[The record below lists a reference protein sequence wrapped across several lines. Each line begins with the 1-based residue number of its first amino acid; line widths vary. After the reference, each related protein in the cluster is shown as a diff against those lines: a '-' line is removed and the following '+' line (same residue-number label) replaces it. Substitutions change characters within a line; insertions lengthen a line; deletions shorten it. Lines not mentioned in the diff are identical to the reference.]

1 MSSRRVLI
9 LLAAVVLAAI
19 AGVAAYSYLTSAQD
33 RANKNAALVQV
44 FVVKKDI
51 PKALPGDQAIS
62 GGYVKQDKI
71 QAKFRPST
79 ALNNEDAIRGKVAL
93 TQLAANTVLVD
104 GQFVEPRVAQLTNSE
119 RIPKHRVAITVQLD
133 QVHGVAGLLVPGDK
147 VDLMIEYKAGAGAAA
162 GALGG
167 GSNNIRLLYQ
177 NVDILFIGSVAAPQP
192 GETTAAANPGSNLIT
207 FDVPADAAQKIALAQ
222 EKGAMY
228 ATLVPPD
235 NQAIGVPPTAEAD
248 VITSSDLTPYDHET
262 K

>member
-1 MSSRRVLI
+1 VSSRRVLI

-62 GGYVKQDKI
+62 GGYIKQDKI

-79 ALNNEDAIRGKVAL
+79 ALNNEQAIRGKVAL

-119 RIPKHRVAITVQLD
+119 RIPKHRVAVTVQLD
-133 QVHGVAGLLVPGDK
+133 QVRGVAGLLVPGDK
-147 VDLMIEYKAGAGAAA
+147 VNLMLEYKPGTGAGA
-162 GALGG
+162 ALGG
-167 GSNNIRLLYQ
+167 GSNIRLLYQ

-192 GETTAAANPGSNLIT
+192 GETTAATNPGSNLIT

-222 EKGAMY
+222 EAGAIY

-235 NQAIGVPPTAEAD
+235 NQAIAVPPAATSD
-248 VITSSDLTPYDHET
+248 VVNSTDLTPYDHET
-262 K
+262 P

>member
-51 PKALPGDQAIS
+51 PKALGGEQAIS
-62 GGYVKQDKI
+62 GGYIKSDKI
-71 QAKFRPST
+71 QAKFRPAT
-79 ALNNEDAIRGKVAL
+79 ALNNVDAIRGKVAL

-104 GQFVEPRVAQLTNSE
+104 GQFVEPRIAVLTNSE
-119 RIPKHRVAITVQLD
+119 RIPKGRVAVTVSLD
-133 QVHGVAGLLVPGDK
+133 GIHGVAGLLVPGDK
-147 VDLMIEYKAGAGAAA
+147 INLMLEYKAGAG
-162 GALGG
+162 GGTLGNG
-167 GSNNIRLLYQ
+167 GNIKLLYQ
-177 NVDILFIGSVAAPQP
+177 NVDILFIGQAAAPQP
-192 GETTAAANPGSNLIT
+192 GETTAATNPGSNLIT
-207 FDVPADAAQKIALAQ
+207 FDVPADAAEKIALAQ
-222 EKGAMY
+222 EGGAMY

-235 NQAIGVPPTAEAD
+235 NTAIAVPPAAIPD
-248 VITSSDLTPYDHET
+248 VVNNADLTPYDHES